1 MQEEEKLTPEERRN
15 LSLVY
20 SVRTMLRRNEAIKLR
35 NLGLEMTDE
44 RRRQLIAETEKDATD
59 FALTLQTLLLFM
71 TEEEKCDYLDGL
83 KHIVTG

>member
-1 MQEEEKLTPEERRN
+1 MEEKRLTPEQRRFF
-15 LSLVY
+15 SLVDN
-20 SVRTMLRRNEAIKLR
+20 VRTMLRRNEAIKLR

-44 RRRQLIAETEKDATD
+44 RCRQLIAETEKDATD
-59 FALTLQTLLLFM
+59 FVITLQTLLLFM

>member
-1 MQEEEKLTPEERRN
+1 MKEEERQTPEQRRK
-15 LSLVY
+15 LSLIY

-71 TEEEKCDYLDGL
+71 TEEAMLSLDFER
-83 KHIVTG
+83 

>member
-1 MQEEEKLTPEERRN
+1 MKEEKLTTEERRN

-71 TEEEKCDYLDGL
+71 TEEEACDYLDGL